1 MFSDTMM
8 HDEQSN
14 NKRPIAEIADT
25 EPEQVQQSNKR
36 GAHGETETPHVQT
49 NEDTVMSDSET
60 ETETETET
68 NEAKEAKEANEAN
81 EAKEANEANDA
92 NEAEGT
98 NEAERR
104 LENLEKLRKLGFRR
118 PCDQDSALEVTGTSE
133 PFYFSGLGL
142 EEGPKEGLA
151 LAPYHHAPWSDE
163 MTEEH
168 AEARRAEII
177 GVLETMR
184 EGVDELAES
193 LRKYSKTKFS
203 RADLHEKLTYMLGA
217 TWQSFMGVDIPGSG
231 PADTG
236 VLQCFSCYQALV
248 SS

>member
-1 MFSDTMM
+1 MVSDTTM
-8 HDEQSN
+8 HDEQNNN

-25 EPEQVQQSNKR
+25 EPEEVQQSNKR
-36 GAHGETETPHVQT
+36 GAHGETETPRVET

-68 NEAKEAKEANEAN
+68 NEA
-81 EAKEANEANDA
+81 NEANDA
-92 NEAEGT
+92 NEAEWT
-98 NEAERR
+98 DDTERR
-104 LENLEKLRKLGFRR
+104 LRNLEKLRKLGFRR
-118 PCDQDSALEVTGTSE
+118 PCDQDSALEVTGASE

-151 LAPYHHAPWSDE
+151 LAPYHRAPWSDE
-163 MTEEH
+163 ITEESVP
-168 AEARRAEII
+168 ARRAEII
-177 GVLETMR
+177 EILETML
-184 EGVDELAES
+184 ECIDELTWS

-203 RADLHEKLTYMLGA
+203 RADLLEKLTYMLGA
-217 TWQSFMGVDIPGSG
+217 TWQSFMGVDFPGSG
-231 PADTG
+231 PG

>member
-1 MFSDTMM
+1 MFSDTTM
-8 HDEQSN
+8 HDEQN
-14 NKRPIAEIADT
+14 NNNNSKRPIAEISDT
-25 EPEQVQQSNKR
+25 EPEEAQQSNKR
-36 GAHGETETPHVQT
+36 GAHGETEHGETEHGETEHGETETPRVETT
-49 NEDTVMSDSET
+49 NDTVMSDSET
-60 ETETETET
+60 ETET
-68 NEAKEAKEANEAN
+68 NEAEGP
-81 EAKEANEANDA
+81 

-104 LENLEKLRKLGFRR
+104 LRNLEKLRKLGFRR

-163 MTEEH
+163 ITEEH
-168 AEARRAEII
+168 AEARRAQII
-177 GVLETMR
+177 EVLETML
-184 EGVDELAES
+184 ECIDELTWS

-203 RADLHEKLTYMLGA
+203 RADLIEKLTYMLGA
-217 TWQSFMGVDIPGSG
+217 TWQSFMGVDITGSG
-231 PADTG
+231 PG

>member
-1 MFSDTMM
+1 MFSDTTMQ
-8 HDEQSN
+8 DEHS
-14 NKRPIAEIADT
+14 NKRPIAEISDT
-25 EPEQVQQSNKR
+25 EPDVVQQSNKR
-36 GAHGETETPHVQT
+36 GAHGETEHGETETPRAET

-60 ETETETET
+60 ETETET
-68 NEAKEAKEANEAN
+68 NEATDTEAG
-81 EAKEANEANDA
+81 AKKA

-104 LENLEKLRKLGFRR
+104 LRNLEKLRKLGFRR
-118 PCDQDSALEVTGTSE
+118 PCEHESSLEVTGTSE
-133 PFYFSGLGL
+133 PFYLSGLGL

-163 MTEEH
+163 ITEEH
-168 AEARRAEII
+168 AEARREQILD
-177 GVLETMR
+177 VLKTML
-184 EGVDELAES
+184 ECIDELTWS

-203 RADLHEKLTYMLGA
+203 RADVREKLTYMLGA
-217 TWQSFMGVDIPGSG
+217 TWQSFMGVDITGSG
-231 PADTG
+231 PG

>member
-1 MFSDTMM
+1 MFSDTTM
-8 HDEQSN
+8 HDEQNN
-14 NKRPIAEIADT
+14 NKRPIAEI
-25 EPEQVQQSNKR
+25 EPEQGQQRNKR
-36 GAHGETETPHVQT
+36 GAHGETEHGETETPRVET

-60 ETETETET
+60 ETET
-68 NEAKEAKEANEAN
+68 NEAEGP
-81 EAKEANEANDA
+81 

-104 LENLEKLRKLGFRR
+104 LRNLEKLRKLGFRR

-163 MTEEH
+163 ITEESVP
-168 AEARRAEII
+168 ARRAQII
-177 GVLETMR
+177 KVLETML
-184 EGVDELAES
+184 ECIDELTWS

-203 RADLHEKLTYMLGA
+203 RADLLEKLTYMLGA
-217 TWQSFMGVDIPGSG
+217 TWQSFMGVDFPGSG

>member
-1 MFSDTMM
+1 MFSDTTM
-8 HDEQSN
+8 HDEQKN
-14 NKRPIAEIADT
+14 NKRPIAEISDT
-25 EPEQVQQSNKR
+25 EPEQGQQRNKR
-36 GAHGETETPHVQT
+36 GAHGETEHGETEHGETEHGETEHGETETPRVET

-60 ETETETET
+60 ETET
-68 NEAKEAKEANEAN
+68 NEAEGP
-81 EAKEANEANDA
+81 

-104 LENLEKLRKLGFRR
+104 LRNLEKLRKLGFRR

-163 MTEEH
+163 ITEESVP
-168 AEARRAEII
+168 ARRAQII
-177 GVLETMR
+177 EVLETML
-184 EGVDELAES
+184 ECIDELTWS

-203 RADLHEKLTYMLGA
+203 RADLIEKLTYMLGA
-217 TWQSFMGVDIPGSG
+217 KWQSFMGVDITGSG
-231 PADTG
+231 PG